1 MARVTLK
8 EPCGKPKKF
17 NKTVVLELTPMEA
30 VIIQSLL
37 ANTCGF
43 YPKGDIKQDLF
54 RSLHD
59 SGVPYVDI
67 TFADD
72 GAPHFSSSF
81 ADDLMKIT
89 EDIKIEL

>member
-54 RSLHD
+54 ESLQD

-67 TFADD
+67 TFAD

-81 ADDLMKIT
+81 GDNLMKIT
-89 EDIKIEL
+89 EDTEIEL